1 MSPPTPTQGQG
12 HTELWSPDLFSI
24 SLLPLLRYP
33 WRSISQVKNDF
44 FQYATLDCLAVGGL
58 GHFAIHVDAELLQG
72 SSSTCGTFGSPSLAS
87 KEEFKV
93 GVLEVWQV
101 VP

>member
-1 MSPPTPTQGQG
+1 MLRDKTQVHMLGDKTQVHIYVSSPC
-12 HTELWSPDLFSI
+12 S
-24 SLLPLLRYP
+24 
-33 WRSISQVKNDF
+33 
-44 FQYATLDCLAVGGL
+44 
-58 GHFAIHVDAELLQG
+58 ELLAG

-93 GVLEVWQV
+93 GVLEVWQA

>member
-1 MSPPTPTQGQG
+1 M
-12 HTELWSPDLFSI
+12 
-24 SLLPLLRYP
+24 
-33 WRSISQVKNDF
+33 
-44 FQYATLDCLAVGGL
+44 GGL

-101 VP
+101 VQ